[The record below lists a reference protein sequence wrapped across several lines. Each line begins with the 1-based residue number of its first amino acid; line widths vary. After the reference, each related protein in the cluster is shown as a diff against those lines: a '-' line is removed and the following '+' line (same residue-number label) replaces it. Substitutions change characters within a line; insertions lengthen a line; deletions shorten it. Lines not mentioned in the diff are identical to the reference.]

1 MNLRIWNSASIL
13 IWTMFV
19 SLFIV
24 SFFVSIQQGFIRYI
38 NNSNNQKIDF
48 QNTLFINKTIDE
60 IKNWTFSWIIKN
72 ENVLIQSQNYTN
84 SFYTFGLKFNKNI
97 DFLITSSWW
106 SNWIDVIN
114 NNSWIIFYEVISFN
128 SWSASSAIVSSS
140 WLIKDNFIN
149 NINID
154 WNKDFNIIWFKNI
167 WLDSDLIINPNNTNI
182 KPRYSVYEV
191 YEYIGGYKKY
201 IKSFY
206 IEFYN
211 LWQLL
216 WLDYKKFE
224 VFN

>member
-1 MNLRIWNSASIL
+1 MNLRIWNKASIL

-48 QNTLFINKTIDE
+48 QNILFINKTIDE
-60 IKNWTFSWIIKN
+60 IKNWTFSWIIQN

-84 SFYTFGLKFNKNI
+84 SFYTFDLKFNKNI

-128 SWSASSAIVSSS
+128 SWSSSSAIISSS

-211 LWQLL
+211 LWKLL